1 MINKIISHSIALII
15 EYLWLILQK
24 SIFIQN
30 QPIIK
35 LNNQFSVI
43 LKLNQI
49 FNQ

>member
-1 MINKIISHSIALII
+1 MINKILSHFIALII
-15 EYLWLILQK
+15 EYLWLFLQK

-35 LNNQFSVI
+35 LNNLFSVI